1 MVLTEG
7 GLPPSIRWLQVL
19 GLAVAGSGG
28 LTVGSLC
35 AALGSADASVHRL
48 AEKVRACV
56 LEPACLEARQLCWP
70 IQHVPP
76 AACLVGPRPAASMFN
91 CWQKAPNGG

>member
-1 MVLTEG
+1 VLTEG

-28 LTVGSLC
+28 LTVGSLR

-56 LEPACLEARQLCWP
+56 LEPAWKQGSC
-70 IQHVPP
+70 
-76 AACLVGPRPAASMFN
+76 VGPSSTCHQLLVWWAPALRPVCLLAEGS
-91 CWQKAPNGG
+91 